1 MAKGKRDFLDE
12 IIDIK
17 EDWDAL
23 ANPFGDLADS
33 LTDAATGERKVFNP
47 ADYKEKPRVNSTR
60 CVRCVLQNTGDICTY
75 CVDVCPTN
83 AIKFGN
89 KTVSIDAN
97 CRKCGLCVAA
107 CPTEA
112 VTTTKHLPRKLYD
125 AIARAASAYE
135 QAYVTC
141 TRAIKRNPK
150 GNEIVLPCLGVMSRD
165 LWFALLTDY
174 DNISVYLP
182 LGICDKCRTTT
193 GEAYFSDVIATAEEW
208 SQGSLG
214 LEVDRRDLTHELTR
228 AYKRSQFVSG
238 AITSAERLVSRG
250 APALAGAAAV
260 AKKIQDHSRQLD
272 RLTRTVEQAVGA
284 KTTANKQRTLTSN
297 RKLMLGAI
305 QHDPEIV
312 EFIYL
317 EYPVAD
323 RSACTLC
330 GDCVKIC
337 TLRAIDMSEAGVV
350 RTEPQYCVNCGA
362 CMAACPEGALKL
374 EPVDM
379 SELVVP
385 DEFTEEVRRKKEQA
399 KAEADKLLAKG
410 KGSLSKV
417 ADVIEKLDK

>member
-23 ANPFGDLADS
+23 SNPLGDLADN
-33 LTDAATGERKVFNP
+33 LTDAATGERKMFNP
-47 ADYKEKPRVNSTR
+47 ADYKERPRVNSTR
-60 CVRCVLQNTGDICTY
+60 CVRCAFQNIGEVCTH
-75 CVDVCPTN
+75 CLDVCPTG

-89 KTVSIDAN
+89 KTVTVDSN

-112 VTTTKHLPRKLYD
+112 ITTVQHAPRKLYD
-125 AIARAASAYE
+125 KIARAASAYE

-141 TRAIKRNPK
+141 TRAIRRLPQ
-150 GNEIVLPCLGVMSRD
+150 GNEIVLPCLGVIPRD

-182 LGICDKCRTTT
+182 LGVCDKCRTTT
-193 GEAYFSDVIATAEEW
+193 GEAYFTEEISTAEEW

-214 LEVDRRDLTHELTR
+214 LEVDRKALTHNLTR

-250 APALAGAAAV
+250 NPALAGAQAV
-260 AKKIQDHSRQLD
+260 AKKLQDHSRQLD
-272 RLTRTVEQAVGA
+272 RLTKTVEQAVGG
-284 KTTANKQRTLTSN
+284 KTSSNKQRTLTSK

-305 QHDPEIV
+305 QHDPGLA
-312 EFIYL
+312 EFVKL

-323 RSACTLC
+323 RNLCTVC
-330 GDCVKIC
+330 GECAKIC
-337 TLRAIDMSEAGVV
+337 TVRAIDLNEAGVV
-350 RTEPQYCVNCGA
+350 RTEPQYCINCGA
-362 CMAACPEGALKL
+362 CIKQCPEGALRL
-374 EPVDM
+374 EPVDVA
-379 SELVVP
+379 ELVVP
-385 DEFTEEVRRKKEQA
+385 DELTEEVRRQKAQA

-417 ADVIEKLDK
+417 ADALEKLDS